1 MILAW
6 QLYALFIV
14 LFILFGLA
22 SSLAN
27 FFTVRRFDQ
36 YPPAEKYP
44 FVSVLV
50 PARNEANNIEVCV
63 ISLLA
68 QDYPDFEVLVLND
81 NSTDDTSLILEQ
93 LARSDGRLRVIQGAP
108 LPDDWLGKHWACH
121 QLDQAASGDLILFT
135 DADTQHSPDMLR
147 ASVSALIA
155 EQADLVTA
163 FPRQE
168 MGTWGERL
176 LVPFMCWGIFTF
188 IPIGLVQKMRWPLL
202 SISIGQFMLFRRT
215 AYDKLGGFAVVKR
228 EVVDDVCMGRILM
241 TNGGEWRLLDGT
253 RHVSCRM
260 YRGFK
265 EAVGGFSKTLFAV
278 FDYRILPYV
287 FGWTLAGL
295 VILEPVV
302 EFILHW
308 APWHLPS
315 LPIQYAAFSI
325 ALSLT
330 IWIVTYQR
338 FQFPLYLVLLYPLS
352 LALFIGV
359 AALSFIQAA
368 SGTATWKDRVVDR
381 AAAMRW
387 L

>member
-260 YRGFK
+260 YRGFR
-265 EAVGGFSKTLFAV
+265 EAVGGFSKTIFPV

-287 FGWTLAGL
+287 FSWLMAGL
-295 VILEPVV
+295 AFLAPVV
-302 EFILHW
+302 ALILYWMHIF
-308 APWHLPS
+308 LPS
-315 LPIQYAAFSI
+315 PPVEYVELSMILAFMTWII
-325 ALSLT
+325 AS
-330 IWIVTYQR
+330 WR
-338 FQFPLYLVLLYPLS
+338 FRFPVYLVLLYPLS
-352 LALFIGV
+352 LALFIVV
-359 AALSFIQAA
+359 AAHSFIK
-368 SGTATWKDRVVDR
+368 TATGTSVWKNRLLDRVD
-381 AAAMRW
+381 MRW
-387 L
+387 W